1 MKCLVLSTTDIS
13 GSYQV
18 INRAGFRGGRG
29 GGGRVAGVAPPPPL
43 FFVITCFFC
52 NPFEELETVLSE
64 VELIINNAPLTYV
77 YRNTIETCLTYNQ
90 LLFGRQ
96 LLYSSNTHQL

>member
-18 INRAGFRGGRG
+18 INRAGFRGERGGEGKGRG
-29 GGGRVAGVAPPPPL
+29 GCALPP

-52 NPFEELETVLSE
+52 NPFEELETVLFE
-64 VELIINNAPLTYV
+64 VELIINNAPLTYF
-77 YRNTIETCLTYNQ
+77 YRNTIETRLTSNQ